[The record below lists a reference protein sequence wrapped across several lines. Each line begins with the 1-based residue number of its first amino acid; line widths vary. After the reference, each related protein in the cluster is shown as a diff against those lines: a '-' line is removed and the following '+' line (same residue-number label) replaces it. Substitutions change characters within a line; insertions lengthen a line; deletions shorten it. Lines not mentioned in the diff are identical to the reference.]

1 MTSAA
6 TAGYK
11 AGLFLA
17 APASVSMTN
26 EAMTDSGDH
35 TTFNVTNEAHQ
46 CWDYTHTFTVQT
58 APDGSTWSTASPST
72 YTIHYAIGQVVFNSA
87 VTGGTPSCRISA
99 GYYLPI
105 AFLAGV
111 TSIDGTATGTA
122 LDATAMQNPPSPWK
136 TFIPGI
142 NGATV
147 KLACLWVNG
156 GTFLSH
162 MTAADLL
169 VLKIYPDSTGTARY
183 QGYGVL
189 TTDGIKSAV
198 NAVNTED
205 LDFVLNGQL
214 YYVAS

>member
-1 MTSAA
+1 MTSTAM
-6 TAGYK
+6 AGYK

-46 CWDYTHTFTVQT
+46 CWDYTQAFTVQT
-58 APDGSTWSTASPST
+58 APDGSTWTTASAST
-72 YTIHYAIGQVVFNSA
+72 YKINYAIGQVVFNSA
-87 VTGGTPSCRISA
+87 VSGATPSCRISA

-111 TSIDGTATGTA
+111 TSIDGTVTGTA
-122 LDATAMQNPPSPWK
+122 LDSTTFQNPPSPWK

-142 NGATV
+142 NGGTV

-189 TTDGIKSAV
+189 TTDAIKSAV
-198 NAVNTED
+198 SAVNTEE
-205 LDFVLNGQL
+205 LDFNINGKL
-214 YYVAS
+214 YYVVS

>member
-1 MTSAA
+1 MTSKAI
-6 TAGYK
+6 AGYK

-17 APASVSMTN
+17 APASVSMTD

-35 TTFNVTNEAHQ
+35 TTFNVTNEAHG
-46 CWDYTHTFTVQT
+46 CWDSSASFSVQT
-58 APDGSTWSTASPST
+58 APDGSTWTTASAST
-72 YTIHYAIGQVVFNSA
+72 YKINYAIGQVVFASA
-87 VTGGTPSCRISA
+87 VSGATPSCRIAS
-99 GYYLPI
+99 GKYLPI

-111 TSIDGTATGTA
+111 TSIDGTVTGTA
-122 LDATAMQNPPSPWK
+122 LDTTSFQNPPDPWK

-142 NGATV
+142 NGGTV

-156 GTFLSH
+156 GTFLAH

-189 TTDGIKSAV
+189 TTDAIKSAV
-198 NAVNTED
+198 SAVNTEE
-205 LDFVLNGQL
+205 LDFNINGKL